1 MVGSEQFLQMA
12 CSEMRE
18 QKGIEKLLSQNIQ
31 KKQEPQNT
39 DDRSVHL
46 QNKFTNQILISKE
59 IALPY

>member
-1 MVGSEQFLQMA
+1 MA